1 MGSLLLLQFQII
13 LCLHLFFTSFSSSSS
28 LSPPLCHPDQNSA
41 LLQLK
46 NSLKVDGWENG
57 TDCCSWPG
65 VTCESTSGHV
75 IGLDLS
81 WRGLEGKINSTS
93 SLFHLTHLQ
102 KINLAQNGFYGPLLP
117 SQFGGFV
124 NLTHLNLSWCSFEGD
139 IPSEISYLSKLVSLD
154 LSGNLNLKWTEI
166 TWKRLLQNATALRE
180 IFLDYTDMSS
190 ISLSSL
196 SLITNWSFSS
206 VTLGLSNT
214 NITGYLTSDIL
225 CLPNLKE
232 LHLYGNTYLQV
243 HVSRLNCNASVSI
256 LDLSFCEF
264 QGSLIPSSFSNLT
277 YLTSLTLFDC
287 GLNGSI
293 PSSLSN
299 LQHLTH
305 LDLSSNSIVGSIPSS
320 FSNLQHLTYLDLSN
334 NNLTGAV
341 PASFSK
347 LELLTHLDLSSNELN
362 GSIPS
367 SLWKLQDL
375 VVLDLS
381 YNELSGQLPD
391 IFGGLNKLQTLNL
404 GKNKIQG
411 KLPFSL
417 FTLTQLSI
425 LYFSSNKF
433 EGPLPN
439 QIAGF
444 SNLTELYLDD
454 NLLNGT
460 IPSWCLSLPLLKHLN
475 LSSNQFTG
483 NLSEI
488 SSYSLLY
495 LNLCGNKIHGDI
507 PQSIFDLVNLT
518 ELCLSSDNHGGFVN
532 FPLFSKLQ
540 NLRSLTLSG
549 YESISLKSDVNAN
562 YTFSNLKMLHLFSNT
577 ILDFP
582 KFSGKFPRL
591 LILDLS
597 NNNLQ
602 GEMPK
607 WIHDLDSLYHLN
619 LSTNQLTSIENF
631 SWHGLQYLDLSSNL
645 MTNEI
650 SSILCNISSLEVVDL
665 SNNYFTG
672 TIPQCLSN
680 LSYLEVLDLRMNKLY
695 GTLPDTFSMNS
706 NLKTLNLGNK
716 FYSPVGNNL
725 TTKHPFPSLIIFDA
739 SGNNFSGLLPKDF
752 IENFQAMKNVV
763 HAEVGSVL
771 SYMNSRF
778 YSAISYETQ
787 PEYANSLIATVKWV
801 SRAYTKI
808 PTIFAYIDL
817 SENKFE
823 GEIPNVIGE
832 VHALIALN
840 LSHNKLIGSIPQSM
854 GFLTELESLDLSSNM
869 LTGRIPNELTNL
881 NFLGFLNLSSN
892 HLVGQIPR
900 GRHFDTFQENSYQGN
915 MGLCGFPL
923 PIQCNKILEE
933 EPLSSPTNQAE
944 EKFGFGWEPVA
955 IGYGCGTVFGIGL
968 GCCVFSIGKPQWLV
982 RIFGGNP
989 NKEMKRKRR
998 ARTN

>member
-13 LCLHLFFTSFSSSSS
+13 LCLHMFFTSFSSSSS
-28 LSPPLCHPDQNSA
+28 LSLPLCHPDQNSA

-57 TDCCSWPG
+57 TDCCSWPA

-81 WRGLEGKINSTS
+81 WHGLEGKNNSTS

-102 KINLAQNGFYGPLLP
+102 KINLAHNSFYGPLLP

-139 IPSEISYLSKLVSLD
+139 IPSKISYLSKLVSLD
-154 LSGNLNLKWTEI
+154 LSGNLNLKWTET
-166 TWKRLLQNATALRE
+166 TWKRLLRNAE

-190 ISLSSL
+190 IRLSSL

-264 QGSLIPSSFSNLT
+264 QGSMIPSSFSNLT
-277 YLTSLTLFDC
+277 YLTSLTLFEC

-305 LDLSSNSIVGSIPSS
+305 LDLSSNSIFGSILSS

-334 NNLTGAV
+334 NNLTGA
-341 PASFSK
+341 
-347 LELLTHLDLSSNELN
+347 
-362 GSIPS
+362 
-367 SLWKLQDL
+367 LQDL

-425 LYFSSNKF
+425 LDFSSNKF

-507 PQSIFDLVNLT
+507 QKSIFDLVNLT
-518 ELCLSSDNHGGFVN
+518 ELCLSSDNHGGFVK
-532 FPLFSKLQ
+532 FSLFSKLQ
-540 NLRSLTLSG
+540 NLSSLTLSG

-562 YTFSNLKMLHLFSNT
+562 YTFSNLEMLHLSSNT
-577 ILDFP
+577 MLDFP

-597 NNNLQ
+597 NNKLQ
-602 GEMPK
+602 GKVPK

-619 LSTNQLTSIENF
+619 LSTNQLTSIEKF

-695 GTLPDTFSMNS
+695 GT
-706 NLKTLNLGNK
+706 
-716 FYSPVGNNL
+716 
-725 TTKHPFPSLIIFDA
+725 
-739 SGNNFSGLLPKDF
+739 
-752 IENFQAMKNVV
+752 
-763 HAEVGSVL
+763 
-771 SYMNSRF
+771 
-778 YSAISYETQ
+778 
-787 PEYANSLIATVKWV
+787 
-801 SRAYTKI
+801 
-808 PTIFAYIDL
+808 
-817 SENKFE
+817 
-823 GEIPNVIGE
+823 
-832 VHALIALN
+832 
-840 LSHNKLIGSIPQSM
+840 
-854 GFLTELESLDLSSNM
+854 
-869 LTGRIPNELTNL
+869 
-881 NFLGFLNLSSN
+881 
-892 HLVGQIPR
+892 
-900 GRHFDTFQENSYQGN
+900 
-915 MGLCGFPL
+915 
-923 PIQCNKILEE
+923 
-933 EPLSSPTNQAE
+933 
-944 EKFGFGWEPVA
+944 
-955 IGYGCGTVFGIGL
+955 
-968 GCCVFSIGKPQWLV
+968 
-982 RIFGGNP
+982 
-989 NKEMKRKRR
+989 
-998 ARTN
+998 

>member
-1 MGSLLLLQFQII
+1 
-13 LCLHLFFTSFSSSSS
+13 
-28 LSPPLCHPDQNSA
+28 
-41 LLQLK
+41 
-46 NSLKVDGWENG
+46 
-57 TDCCSWPG
+57 
-65 VTCESTSGHV
+65 
-75 IGLDLS
+75 
-81 WRGLEGKINSTS
+81 
-93 SLFHLTHLQ
+93 
-102 KINLAQNGFYGPLLP
+102 
-117 SQFGGFV
+117 
-124 NLTHLNLSWCSFEGD
+124 
-139 IPSEISYLSKLVSLD
+139 
-154 LSGNLNLKWTEI
+154 
-166 TWKRLLQNATALRE
+166 
-180 IFLDYTDMSS
+180 MSS

-196 SLITNWSFSS
+196 SLITNWSSSS

-256 LDLSFCEF
+256 LDLSFCDF
-264 QGSLIPSSFSNLT
+264 QGSMIPSSISNLT
-277 YLTSLTLFDC
+277 YLTSLTLFEC

-305 LDLSSNSIVGSIPSS
+305 LDLSSNSIFGSIPSS

-425 LYFSSNKF
+425 LDFSSNKF

-460 IPSWCLSLPLLKHLN
+460 IPSWCLSLPLLKHLD

-483 NLSEI
+483 NLSAI

-507 PQSIFDLVNLT
+507 PKSIFDLVNLT

-602 GEMPK
+602 GKVAK

-619 LSTNQLTSIENF
+619 LSTNQLTSIEKF

-645 MTNEI
+645 MNNEI

-706 NLKTLNLGNK
+706 NLKTLNLYGNQVEGHLPKSLSNCTELEVLILGNNRIEDTFPYWLQNLTSLKVLVLRGNK
-716 FYSPVGNNL
+716 FYGPVGNNL

-787 PEYANSLIATVKWV
+787 PEYANSLIATVKGV

-808 PTIFAYIDL
+808 PTIFVYIDL

-823 GEIPNVIGE
+823 GEIPNIIGE
-832 VHALIALN
+832 LHALIALN

-854 GFLTELESLDLSSNM
+854 GYLTELESLDLSSNM

-923 PIQCNKILEE
+923 SIQCNKILEE

-982 RIFGGNP
+982 TIFGGDP
-989 NKEMKRKRR
+989 NKAVQEQINGYM
-998 ARTN
+998 T

>member
-13 LCLHLFFTSFSSSSS
+13 LCLHMFFTSFSSSSS
-28 LSPPLCHPDQNSA
+28 LSLPLCHPDQNSA

-65 VTCESTSGHV
+65 VTCESTSGHG

-81 WRGLEGKINSTS
+81 WHGL
-93 SLFHLTHLQ
+93 
-102 KINLAQNGFYGPLLP
+102 
-117 SQFGGFV
+117 
-124 NLTHLNLSWCSFEGD
+124 EGD
-139 IPSEISYLSKLVSLD
+139 IPSKISYLSKLTSLD
-154 LSGNLNLKWTEI
+154 LS
-166 TWKRLLQNATALRE
+166 
-180 IFLDYTDMSS
+180 DMSS
-190 ISLSSL
+190 IRLSSL

-206 VTLGLSNT
+206 VTLGLGNT

-232 LHLYGNTYLQV
+232 LHLYGNTYLKV

-264 QGSLIPSSFSNLT
+264 QGSMIPSSFSNLT
-277 YLTSLTLFDC
+277 YLTSLTLFEC
-287 GLNGSI
+287 GLSGSI

-305 LDLSSNSIVGSIPSS
+305 LDLSSNSIFGSIPSS
-320 FSNLQHLTYLDLSN
+320 FSNLQHLTYLGLSN

-375 VVLDLS
+375 LVLDLS

-425 LYFSSNKF
+425 LDFSSNKF

-507 PQSIFDLVNLT
+507 PKSIFDLVNLT
-518 ELCLSSDNHGGFVN
+518 ELCLSSDNHGGFVK
-532 FPLFSKLQ
+532 FSLFSKLQ
-540 NLRSLTLSG
+540 NLSSLTLSG

-562 YTFSNLKMLHLFSNT
+562 YTFSNLEMLHLSSNT
-577 ILDFP
+577 MLDFP

-597 NNNLQ
+597 NNKLQ
-602 GEMPK
+602 GKVPK

-619 LSTNQLTSIENF
+619 LSTNQLTSIEKF

-645 MTNEI
+645 MTN
-650 SSILCNISSLEVVDL
+650 
-665 SNNYFTG
+665 
-672 TIPQCLSN
+672 P
-680 LSYLEVLDLRMNKLY
+680 SY
-695 GTLPDTFSMNS
+695 
-706 NLKTLNLGNK
+706 
-716 FYSPVGNNL
+716 
-725 TTKHPFPSLIIFDA
+725 
-739 SGNNFSGLLPKDF
+739 
-752 IENFQAMKNVV
+752 
-763 HAEVGSVL
+763 
-771 SYMNSRF
+771 
-778 YSAISYETQ
+778 AI
-787 PEYANSLIATVKWV
+787 
-801 SRAYTKI
+801 
-808 PTIFAYIDL
+808 
-817 SENKFE
+817 
-823 GEIPNVIGE
+823 
-832 VHALIALN
+832 
-840 LSHNKLIGSIPQSM
+840 
-854 GFLTELESLDLSSNM
+854 
-869 LTGRIPNELTNL
+869 
-881 NFLGFLNLSSN
+881 
-892 HLVGQIPR
+892 
-900 GRHFDTFQENSYQGN
+900 
-915 MGLCGFPL
+915 
-923 PIQCNKILEE
+923 
-933 EPLSSPTNQAE
+933 
-944 EKFGFGWEPVA
+944 
-955 IGYGCGTVFGIGL
+955 
-968 GCCVFSIGKPQWLV
+968 
-982 RIFGGNP
+982 
-989 NKEMKRKRR
+989 
-998 ARTN
+998 

>member
-716 FYSPVGNNL
+716 FYGPVGNNL

-752 IENFQAMKNVV
+752 IENFHAMKNVV

-787 PEYANSLIATVKWV
+787 PEYANSLIATLKGV

-808 PTIFAYIDL
+808 PTIFVYIDL
-817 SENKFE
+817 SENEFE

-832 VHALIALN
+832 LHALIALN

-944 EKFGFGWEPVA
+944 EKFGFGWEPVV

-989 NKEMKRKRR
+989 NKEMKRKRV

>member
-81 WRGLEGKINSTS
+81 WRGLEG
-93 SLFHLTHLQ
+93 
-102 KINLAQNGFYGPLLP
+102 
-117 SQFGGFV
+117 
-124 NLTHLNLSWCSFEGD
+124 D

-154 LSGNLNLKWTEI
+154 LS
-166 TWKRLLQNATALRE
+166 
-180 IFLDYTDMSS
+180 DMSS

-334 NNLTGAV
+334 NNLT
-341 PASFSK
+341 
-347 LELLTHLDLSSNELN
+347 ELLTHLDLSSNELN

-602 GEMPK
+602 EGQLPK
-607 WIHDLDSLYHLN
+607 S
-619 LSTNQLTSIENF
+619 
-631 SWHGLQYLDLSSNL
+631 
-645 MTNEI
+645 
-650 SSILCNISSLEVVDL
+650 L
-665 SNNYFTG
+665 SNCTE
-672 TIPQCLSN
+672 
-680 LSYLEVLDLRMNKLY
+680 LEVLILGNNRIE
-695 GTLPDTFSMNS
+695 DTFPYWLQ
-706 NLKTLNLGNK
+706 NLTSLKVLVLRGNK

-778 YSAISYETQ
+778 YSAI
-787 PEYANSLIATVKWV
+787 K
-801 SRAYTKI
+801 
-808 PTIFAYIDL
+808 
-817 SENKFE
+817 NKFE

-944 EKFGFGWEPVA
+944 ENLDLVG
-955 IGYGCGTVFGIGL
+955 
-968 GCCVFSIGKPQWLV
+968 SQWQSDMDVELCS
-982 RIFGGNP
+982 
-989 NKEMKRKRR
+989 E
-998 ARTN
+998 